1 MHDSKVQQATILFN
15 DRINCFLLMKAL
27 DANLDENP
35 TAKKVK
41 ELAELRIRNLAAY
54 RELQALNETGD
65 FVYKH
70 IIIRQYG
77 KHAQLALLRKNDPE
91 KFMDDYHLAKDNVKR
106 YKTYLKKDN
115 RSEKQHE
122 TDAQLLEKW
131 KETCQVFVQVLNS

>member
-1 MHDSKVQQATILFN
+1 
-15 DRINCFLLMKAL
+15 MKAL
-27 DANLDENP
+27 DADIDENP

-77 KHAQLALLRKNDPE
+77 KHAVLTKLRKDDPE
-91 KFMDDYHLAKDNVKR
+91 KFMNDYHLAKDNVKR
-106 YKTYLKKDN
+106 YTTYLNSAK
-115 RSEKQHE
+115 RTEKQHE
-122 TDAQLLEKW
+122 TDAKLLEKW
-131 KETCQVFVQVLNS
+131 RETCQIFVQVLNS